1 MRLQQKKMKLRIWR
15 TLYANDTISVIND
28 TVRWRSQKIIGQKI
42 NYNLKTSSD
51 IVFPDFSL
59 RDLDSNKLKEKQK
72 IQITS
77 KWAINIFQP
86 MKILGVDGLF
96 PALVQKEQDVILQ
109 HLLRISWTSLELEYI
124 LDDGRNDT
132 TPPKF

>member
-1 MRLQQKKMKLRIWR
+1 MRLQQKKMKLRSWR